1 MKQQLLEDPFEVLG
15 VTEASTDDE
24 IRLAH
29 RRRIRESH
37 PDVGGSNEASALL
50 NRARD
55 VLLDPAE
62 RRDYVLRRQA
72 SSRYTSGN
80 SRSTGPDPQPQPNQS
95 PNPGPE
101 QEPRAS
107 SRPKSDEWANRAR
120 QAPQTDYFAAWQAAR
135 AAQKR
140 SSAWSWVAWVPTAL
154 VMVGLSY
161 LPVTAL
167 IAVLTSGVMHSHEQG
182 AFVLTGIAWAFA
194 FGAWWRR
201 DKASAPVGGLT
212 QGSRAV
218 AWAIALLCLASA
230 GIFLANQGIGPR
242 TATGSQV
249 SSAYGQDA
257 FEQVPG
263 AARAPGTCRA
273 GRVGDRPVPDPD
285 CSPGVLA
292 DDASRSAVC
301 KSTLSTQ
308 RPEDRSRW
316 EAKDD
321 ILTAYARTAKSAEA
335 ASGPLAFVVP
345 LKLGG
350 AWHLQNLWMGETT
363 AASDVVD
370 GVLDLLCR
378 GNSPVTYDQ
387 VIKAAQANRLD
398 LLLRRY
404 A

>member
-1 MKQQLLEDPFEVLG
+1 MKQLLLEDPFEVLG

-24 IRLAH
+24 IRRAH

-37 PDVGGSNEASALL
+37 PDVGGSDEASALL

-55 VLLDPAE
+55 ALLDPAE

-72 SSRYTSGN
+72 SSRHASYG
-80 SRSTGPDPQPQPNQS
+80 SRSTGPHPQPQRDQN

-101 QEPRAS
+101 QGPRAS
-107 SRPKSDEWANRAR
+107 SRPNSDEWANRAR
-120 QAPQTDYFAAWQAAR
+120 QAPQTDYFAAWQASR
-135 AAQKR
+135 TAQKR
-140 SSAWSWVAWVPTAL
+140 SSAWSWVAWAPTAL

-161 LPVTAL
+161 IPVTTMV
-167 IAVLTSGVMHSHEQG
+167 AVLTSGVMRSHEQG
-182 AFVLTGIAWAFA
+182 AFVLTGIAWALA

-230 GIFLANQGIGPR
+230 GIFLADQSIGPR

-263 AARAPGTCRA
+263 TSWARGACRA
-273 GRVGDRPVPDPD
+273 GKVGDRAVPDPD
-285 CSPGVLA
+285 CSPGVLVE
-292 DDASRSAVC
+292 DASRSAVC
-301 KSTLSTQ
+301 KSTLSTEP
-308 RPEDRSRW
+308 PEDRSRW

-321 ILTAYARTAKSAEA
+321 VLTAYARTAKSSEA
-335 ASGPLAFVVP
+335 SNGPLAFVVP

-363 AASDVVD
+363 ATSGVVQ
-370 GVLDLLCR
+370 GVIDLLCR

>member
-1 MKQQLLEDPFEVLG
+1 MKQQVLGDPFELLG
-15 VTEASTDDE
+15 VTEAATHEE

-29 RRRIRESH
+29 RKRIRESH
-37 PDVGGSNEASALL
+37 PDVGGSTVESALL
-50 NRARD
+50 NWARD
-55 VLLDPAE
+55 ELMDDAKRCE
-62 RRDYVLRRQA
+62 YIIRRKA
-72 SSRYTSGN
+72 SSRYASHE
-80 SRSTGPDPQPQPNQS
+80 SRSTGPDPQPQPNQN
-95 PNPGPE
+95 PNPRPE
-101 QEPRAS
+101 HGPRAS
-107 SRPKSDEWANRAR
+107 SRQQGDEWANRAR
-120 QAPQTDYFAAWQAAR
+120 QAPQTDYFGAWQAAR

-140 SSAWSWVAWVPTAL
+140 SSAWSWVAWAPTAL
-154 VMVGLSY
+154 VLVGLSY
-161 LPVTAL
+161 IPLTTMV
-167 IAVLTSGVMHSHEQG
+167 AVLTSGVMHSHEQG
-182 AFVLTGIAWAFA
+182 AFVLTGIAWALA

-230 GIFLANQGIGPR
+230 GIFLANQSIGPR
-242 TATGSQV
+242 TAAGPQA

-263 AARAPGTCRA
+263 TAWAPGACRS
-273 GRVGDRPVPDPD
+273 GKVGDRPVPDPD
-285 CSPGVLA
+285 CSPGVLV

-308 RPEDRSRW
+308 RPKDRSRW

-321 ILTAYARTAKSAEA
+321 VLTSYARTAKSAEA
-335 ASGPLAFVVP
+335 SNGPLAFVVP

-350 AWHLQNLWMGETT
+350 AWHLQNLWMGETSAT
-363 AASDVVD
+363 SEVVQ
-370 GVLDLLCR
+370 GVIELLCR
-378 GNSPVTYDQ
+378 GSSPVTYDQ